1 MPAGYGG
8 QAIGGTRSR
17 DALGGYG
24 GGGTVSGRTGGSGLG
39 GALSGAVRGA
49 AYGSMLGA
57 PGAIVGG
64 LAGAL
69 LGGGGLSM
77 GSGSRSGSMAP
88 RGDAGRSGDKTIMP
102 TVPPAAPIANPV
114 PSLATALQRY
124 TRPDEAKAP
133 GWMRFDPVMSPL
145 QRRSYIATQ
154 GISGEQGLY
163 RSKEA
168 KDYYS
173 NLLARTLIGPT
184 GELGDYNQLLP
195 IEMQYLQAL
204 GIPGWNDTK
213 GLLGGLGIQPG
224 MGIS

>member
-24 GGGTVSGRTGGSGLG
+24 GGGTVSGRTGGGGLS
-39 GALSGAVRGA
+39 GALSGGVKGA

-69 LGGGGLSM
+69 IGGLRGGVSGGAGGGSLG
-77 GSGSRSGSMAP
+77 P
-88 RGDAGRSGDKTIMP
+88 RGDRGRGGDQTIFP
-102 TVPPAAPIANPV
+102 SLAPRAQGV
-114 PSLATALQRY
+114 PSLGTALKRY
-124 TRPDEAKAP
+124 TRPDEAQAP
-133 GWMRFDPVMSPL
+133 GWMRFDNVMSPL

-163 RSKEA
+163 RSQEA
-168 KDYYS
+168 KDYYG
-173 NLLARTLIGPT
+173 NLLARTLISPT
-184 GELGDYNQLLP
+184 GQLGDYNQLLP

-204 GIPGWNDTK
+204 GIPGWKDTA
-213 GLLGGLGIQPG
+213 GLLGGLGIKPG
-224 MGIS
+224 MGMGG